1 MSNSTTFTCLQVT
14 RVNVYPFKP
23 DTPIGHLKGIAV
35 VTLNDQLVLRGLRIM
50 EGDNGMF
57 VSYPINPFYN
67 KGDDLRNVVEPS
79 TELREHI
86 EKCVLEMYN
95 YTTKEDENG

>member
-1 MSNSTTFTCLQVT
+1 MSNYTTFTCLQVT
-14 RVNVYPFKP
+14 KVNVYPFKP
-23 DTPIGHLKGIAV
+23 DTTLGHLKGIAV

-57 VSYPINPFYN
+57 VAYPTDPFY
-67 KGDDLRNVVEPS
+67 KGDDYRNMVEPTS

>member
-1 MSNSTTFTCLQVT
+1 MSNSTTFACLQVT
-14 RVNVYPFKP
+14 KVNVYPFKP
-23 DTPIGHLKGIAV
+23 DTTLGHLKGIAV

-57 VSYPINPFYN
+57 VAYPTDPFY
-67 KGDDLRNVVEPS
+67 KGDDFRNMVEPN